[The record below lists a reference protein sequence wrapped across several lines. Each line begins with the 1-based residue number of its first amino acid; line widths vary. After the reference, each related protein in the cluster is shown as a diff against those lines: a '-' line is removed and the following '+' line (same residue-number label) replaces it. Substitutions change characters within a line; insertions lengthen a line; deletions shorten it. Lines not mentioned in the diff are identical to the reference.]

1 MYCHETLGGYEILT
15 PRGQYV
21 VDYYTL
27 FMLGVRPHLQR
38 NNNIAQQ
45 CNTLFSVTIFYIE
58 RCGSFN
64 SIVVLYFIIYFK
76 GVINCVNK
84 HENTSYSLR

>member
-45 CNTLFSVTIFYIE
+45 CNTLFSVTLFYIE

-64 SIVVLYFIIYFK
+64 FIVVLYFIINFK
-76 GVINCVNK
+76 GVILFLTNMTLQV
-84 HENTSYSLR
+84 TL